1 MIVWP
6 DTDRSRRAR
15 MERFAMHPADR
26 FRNLSAGGGGWGD
39 PLDRPSELVRQDV
52 LDEYVSEE
60 QAEKAYGVKVE
71 ADGTATPSGARLGRP
86 PS

>member
-6 DTDRSRRAR
+6 NTDRAHRAR
-15 MERFAMHPADR
+15 MERFTMHPGDR
-26 FRNLSAGGGGWGD
+26 FHNFSAGGGGWGD
-39 PLDRPSELVRQDV
+39 PLDRSIELVLQDV
-52 LDEYVSEE
+52 LDEYVSVE

-71 ADGTATPSGARLGRP
+71 ADGNATPTRARLDLS